1 MFIKEYFKYF
11 KKALPLGI
19 IIGQVLIFIQ
29 LTQTKT
35 INIQQV
41 FLFDFIPTLSLG
53 YLFGCEYIYSME
65 QWTLKKKTLI
75 QTILLIPLYFIYLRL
90 GIIEW
95 QILVIANIIWIILVV
110 IRDGIRMKK
119 DKEDAKELNELLKK
133 WNDE

>member
-19 IIGQVLIFIQ
+19 IIGQALIFFQ

-65 QWTLKKKTLI
+65 QWTLKKKSLI
-75 QTILLIPLYFIYLRL
+75 QTILLIPLYFIYLKL

-110 IRDGIRMKK
+110 IRDGIRMRK

>member
-19 IIGQVLIFIQ
+19 IIGQVLIFFQ

-35 INIQQV
+35 IDIQQV
-41 FLFDFIPTLSLG
+41 FLFDFVPTLSLG

-75 QTILLIPLYFIYLRL
+75 QTILLIPLYFIYLKL
-90 GIIEW
+90 GIVEW
-95 QILVIANIIWIILVV
+95 QILVVANIIWIILVI
-110 IRDGIRMKK
+110 IRDGIRMKR

>member
-19 IIGQVLIFIQ
+19 IIGQALIFFQ

-53 YLFGCEYIYSME
+53 YLFGYEYIYSME
-65 QWTLKKKTLI
+65 QWTLKKKSLI
-75 QTILLIPLYFIYLRL
+75 QTILLIPLYFIYLKL

-110 IRDGIRMKK
+110 IRDGIRMRK